1 MKRKSTEK
9 DMYALELIRV
19 ESTLLLKKKNCT
31 IKIVDTRIPYNAG
44 TFF

>member
-19 ESTLLLKKKNCT
+19 ESTLLLKKK
-31 IKIVDTRIPYNAG
+31 IAR
-44 TFF
+44 